1 MSKTLDA
8 LKKLS
13 QLRDNNM
20 GGISLPDHGGAIPH
34 SIVSDH
40 GIRSEKYQSHE
51 ERNLVLDEATHNNG
65 FHRKQG
71 AVFQNIMLMVVAV
84 ITAASLFLCLKTLSE
99 VKHINHSSVLV
110 ASDLALQKDRINA
123 LEKTV
128 AKVQFKQESQV
139 EDLKTHLN
147 TLTTTLK
154 KEDTK
159 IAELTTIN
167 SDLSSAVKYLKW
179 SMQNLTDKYV
189 SVNAQLNNLKEK
201 K

>member
-147 TLTTTLK
+147 TLTATLK
-154 KEDTK
+154 KEDRK
-159 IAELTTIN
+159 IAELTAAN
-167 SDLSSAVKYLKW
+167 SDLSSAVKDLKW